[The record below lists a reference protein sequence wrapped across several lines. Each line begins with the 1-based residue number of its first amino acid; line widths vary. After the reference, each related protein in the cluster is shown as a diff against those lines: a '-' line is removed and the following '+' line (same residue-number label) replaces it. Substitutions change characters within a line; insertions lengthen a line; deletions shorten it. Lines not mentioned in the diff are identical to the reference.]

1 MKPKLTLGRVDSSK
15 DKAKNDEDEAA
26 WRLWRARQ
34 LNVEREMD
42 VDQPQVNAK
51 GKGKETAQ
59 DQLMCDRTP
68 IIPSDS
74 EVEVD
79 HSGKGKGKGK
89 AKVKKVVPML
99 PPGGRSAASQEVLA
113 KKRSHQNVDSH
124 LK

>member
-1 MKPKLTLGRVDSSK
+1 MTLGRVDLSK
-15 DKAKNDEDEAA
+15 DRAKNDGDEAA

-34 LNVEREMD
+34 SNVEREMD
-42 VDQPQVNAK
+42 VDQPQVNTK
-51 GKGKETAQ
+51 GKGKETTQ
-59 DQLMCDRTP
+59 DQLMRDWML

-89 AKVKKVVPML
+89 AKVKKVIPML
-99 PPGGRSAASQEVLA
+99 PPGGRSAASWEVPA

>member
-1 MKPKLTLGRVDSSK
+1 MKPKLTLGRVDLSK
-15 DKAKNDEDEAA
+15 DRAKNDGDEAV

-34 LNVEREMD
+34 SNVEREMD

-79 HSGKGKGKGK
+79 HSGKGKEKP
-89 AKVKKVVPML
+89 KVKKVVPML
-99 PPGGRSAASQEVLA
+99 PPGGRSAALQEVLA

-124 LK
+124 PK